1 MTTPTRACQPEET
14 YATYRNLMQAA
25 MVSLRPTQE
34 LYIRHRKELTDPW
47 VGPGAL
53 RHRDMITKHAND
65 LLDEWIDDGDVE
77 FISRFAR
84 PLPQR
89 VMASLL
95 GFPLEDIPQLAEW
108 GDAVVTAFVHGS
120 GLKHELTPEQTRDM
134 LARLDGFQDYIYEHV
149 RAKRLD
155 PQDDMV
161 SFLCEVHYEALDR
174 KLTDLEIAGIVHA
187 MIIGGL
193 ETTQYA
199 LEEQAQLLCEHP
211 GMFEQLRHDRAKVRA
226 FTEEGMRM
234 RSPTHGLSTRATS
247 QDEVFQGVEVPAGSL
262 LHLRFGA
269 ANVDEEEFACP
280 FDLDLDRE
288 GLTRHVAFSTG
299 PRVCPGANLSRV
311 EQQIA
316 WGVLLDRLESIEY
329 GDGNDWLHQPG
340 IMLGTLKL
348 NLRFTKARC
357 AAVARDGPHDQR
369 FLTRSTVD
377 RPGPWALRCRCEPHR
392 RRSARHRRTPGALR
406 RRARPSPARPPAR
419 RVHHRRRVGNGRWQR
434 PPRRSRRDHGVHGTP
449 RRAPRRP
456 PDDEHLHR
464 GGLGRPARRWPPR
477 PPALARRVSRRRVG
491 SAEPDAACSTADT
504 TMMSCAPT
512 PAGASGIG
520 DTSTARSRHGPTWCA
535 GPNQSKPSED
545 ARRLRGRFDEL
556 VGETGDLQQP
566 THLIRGVS
574 HDDAAG
580 ARTLVCRD
588 EHVQT
593 R

>member
-1 MTTPTRACQPEET
+1 MEDCTRMASYPKHINHELSPMTCPVDLDSVDLFGDGAQEHWYEAYEILHREAPVLRIEGGGLTPGTDAFVLTKHADVSRVVKDPARFRSLTQVRVGGYADEGLSAEET
-14 YATYRNLMQAA
+14 YAAYHNLMYAA
-25 MVSLRPTQE
+25 MVSLRPTQA
-34 LYIRHRKELTDPW
+34 LYLRHRKELTDPW

-65 LLDEWIDDGDVE
+65 LVDGWIGDGDVE

-95 GFPLEDIPQLAEW
+95 GFPLEDIPQLAQW
-108 GDAVVTAFVHGS
+108 GDAVVTPFVHGT
-120 GLKHELTPEQTRDM
+120 GLKHELTPEQTVDM

-149 RAKRLD
+149 RTKRLD
-155 PQDDMV
+155 PRDDMV
-161 SFLCEVHYEALDR
+161 SFLCDVHYEALDR

-211 GMFEQLRHDRAKVRA
+211 GLFEQLRHDRAKVRS
-226 FTEEGMRM
+226 FTEEAMRV

-280 FDLDLDRE
+280 FDLDLDRD

-316 WGVLLDRLESIEY
+316 WGVLLDRLESIDY

-348 NLRFTKARC
+348 NLRFTKAETPLTLGTGRTT
-357 AAVARDGPHDQR
+357 AAARG
-369 FLTRSTVD
+369 
-377 RPGPWALRCRCEPHR
+377 
-392 RRSARHRRTPGALR
+392 
-406 RRARPSPARPPAR
+406 
-419 RVHHRRRVGNGRWQR
+419 
-434 PPRRSRRDHGVHGTP
+434 
-449 RRAPRRP
+449 
-456 PDDEHLHR
+456 
-464 GGLGRPARRWPPR
+464 
-477 PPALARRVSRRRVG
+477 
-491 SAEPDAACSTADT
+491 
-504 TMMSCAPT
+504 
-512 PAGASGIG
+512 
-520 DTSTARSRHGPTWCA
+520 
-535 GPNQSKPSED
+535 
-545 ARRLRGRFDEL
+545 
-556 VGETGDLQQP
+556 TGDP
-566 THLIRGVS
+566 
-574 HDDAAG
+574 
-580 ARTLVCRD
+580 
-588 EHVQT
+588 
-593 R
+593 

>member
-1 MTTPTRACQPEET
+1 MGEFTGMASYPKHINHELGPMACPVDLDTVDLFGDGAQEHWYETYEILHREAPVLRIEGGGLRPGTDAFVLTKHADVSHVVKDPERFPSLSQARVGGYADQGMSAEEN

-47 VGPGAL
+47 IGPGAL
-53 RHRDMITKHAND
+53 RHREMITKHAND
-65 LLDEWIDDGDVE
+65 LLDSWIADGNGHGDVE

-89 VMASLL
+89 VMASVL
-95 GFPLEDIPQLAEW
+95 GFPLDDIPRLAEW
-108 GDAVVTAFVHGS
+108 GDAIVTAFVYGS
-120 GLKHELTPEQTRDM
+120 GLKHELTPDQTKGM
-134 LARLDGFQDYIYEHV
+134 LARLEGFQDYIYEHV

-161 SFLCEVHYEALDR
+161 SFLCDVHYQALDR

-211 GMFEQLRHDRAKVRA
+211 GMFEQLRHDRGKVRA
-226 FTEEGMRM
+226 FTEEAMRM
-234 RSPTHGLSTRATS
+234 RSPTHGLSTRVTAE
-247 QDEVFQGVEVPAGSL
+247 DEVFQGIEVPAGSL
-262 LHLRFGA
+262 LHLRYGA
-269 ANVDEEEFACP
+269 ANVDEQEFACP

-348 NLRFTKARC
+348 NLRFTEADVPLSLGTGR
-357 AAVARDGPHDQR
+357 
-369 FLTRSTVD
+369 TT
-377 RPGPWALRCRCEPHR
+377 
-392 RRSARHRRTPGALR
+392 SA
-406 RRARPSPARPPAR
+406 S
-419 RVHHRRRVGNGRWQR
+419 
-434 PPRRSRRDHGVHGTP
+434 
-449 RRAPRRP
+449 
-456 PDDEHLHR
+456 
-464 GGLGRPARRWPPR
+464 
-477 PPALARRVSRRRVG
+477 
-491 SAEPDAACSTADT
+491 
-504 TMMSCAPT
+504 
-512 PAGASGIG
+512 
-520 DTSTARSRHGPTWCA
+520 
-535 GPNQSKPSED
+535 
-545 ARRLRGRFDEL
+545 
-556 VGETGDLQQP
+556 
-566 THLIRGVS
+566 
-574 HDDAAG
+574 
-580 ARTLVCRD
+580 
-588 EHVQT
+588 
-593 R
+593 

>member
-1 MTTPTRACQPEET
+1 MACPVDLDDVDLFGVGAQEHWYEAYEILHRDAPVLRIEGGGLTPGTDAFVLTKHADIARVVKDPDRFPSMGQTRLADLSNRGMSADEHF
-14 YATYRNLMQAA
+14 ATYHNLMQAS

-53 RHRDMITKHAND
+53 RHRDMITHHAND
-65 LLDEWIDDGDVE
+65 LLDAWIDDDDVE

-89 VMASLL
+89 VMASVL

-108 GDAVVTAFVHGS
+108 GDAIVTAFVHGD
-120 GLKHELTPEQTRDM
+120 GLTHTLTVEQTQEM

-161 SFLCEVHYEALDR
+161 SFLCDVQYEALDR

-211 GMFEQLRHDRAKVRA
+211 GLFEQLRHDRAKVRA
-226 FTEEGMRM
+226 FTEEALRM
-234 RSPTHGLSTRATS
+234 RSPTHGLSTRMTS
-247 QDEVFQGVEVPAGSL
+247 RDEMFQGVEVPAGSL

-269 ANVDEEEFACP
+269 ANVDAEEFACP
-280 FDLDLDRE
+280 FDLDIDRE

-348 NLRFTKARC
+348 RLRFAKADVPLSLGTGR
-357 AAVARDGPHDQR
+357 ATDVTA
-369 FLTRSTVD
+369 T
-377 RPGPWALRCRCEPHR
+377 LR
-392 RRSARHRRTPGALR
+392 A
-406 RRARPSPARPPAR
+406 
-419 RVHHRRRVGNGRWQR
+419 
-434 PPRRSRRDHGVHGTP
+434 
-449 RRAPRRP
+449 
-456 PDDEHLHR
+456 
-464 GGLGRPARRWPPR
+464 
-477 PPALARRVSRRRVG
+477 
-491 SAEPDAACSTADT
+491 
-504 TMMSCAPT
+504 
-512 PAGASGIG
+512 
-520 DTSTARSRHGPTWCA
+520 
-535 GPNQSKPSED
+535 
-545 ARRLRGRFDEL
+545 
-556 VGETGDLQQP
+556 
-566 THLIRGVS
+566 
-574 HDDAAG
+574 
-580 ARTLVCRD
+580 
-588 EHVQT
+588 
-593 R
+593 